1 MLCTSVFC
9 GQEYALGINGIA
21 MDRMLDELLKFTD
34 SGLLLLP
41 LAQFNRS
48 YFPMT
53 ESRKLL
59 SVSMI
64 NVLNLACVIWI
75 MLKACVFFMYI
86 VKKISVQIYLCL
98 VIIWLF
104 ELLCRGQW
112 ARRQFHLSTGA
123 NARTM
128 RKGPSDHLVLN
139 ICSESEF
146 ERVIVAQYSDDKGI
160 VAYF

>member
-75 MLKACVFFMYI
+75 MLK
-86 VKKISVQIYLCL
+86 SLCIFY
-98 VIIWLF
+98 VYS
-104 ELLCRGQW
+104 EE
-112 ARRQFHLSTGA
+112 
-123 NARTM
+123 
-128 RKGPSDHLVLN
+128 N
-139 ICSESEF
+139 ICADIF
-146 ERVIVAQYSDDKGI
+146 MFGYNLA
-160 VAYF
+160 F